1 MEGSPTIVWKKSSN
15 IIDCL
20 YYGGKLTVKGGEGYV
35 VNEGGI
41 QGAAIGIDRIKG
53 SRGIG

>member
-41 QGAAIGIDRIKG
+41 QGAALGIDKIEG
-53 SRGIG
+53 SRCIG